1 MRAMKFDATLMA
13 AAPPADR
20 RPFALAEGLLQWA
33 ARLSRL
39 AVWAGGALTLA
50 SVALIT
56 VDVLARKVAGRGVGG
71 ADELASYAFAISTAW
86 SFSFAA
92 LQRAHV
98 RVDVLYHRLPVRAAA
113 VIDWLCLVTFA
124 VFFAHLAAFGFE
136 VVEMSWSQGSRSN
149 STLGMPLW
157 VPQLLWFVGLA
168 WMGLVLALLLLRTG
182 LALASGDLATVQ
194 RWCGVRAAREEAVEE
209 ADVGRRIVQGERS

>member
-1 MRAMKFDATLMA
+1 MA
-13 AAPPADR
+13 GPPGLVS
-20 RPFALAEGLLQWA
+20 RPGLAEELLQWA
-33 ARLSRL
+33 TRLSRA

-56 VDVLARKVAGRGVGG
+56 VDVLARKLLGRSVGG
-71 ADELASYAFAISTAW
+71 ADELATYAFAISTAW

-98 RVDVLYHRLPVRAAA
+98 RVDVLYHRLPVRIAA
-113 VIDWLCLVTFA
+113 VVDWLCLVAFA
-124 VFFAHLAAFGFE
+124 VFFAHLAVFGFE

-157 VPQLLWFVGLA
+157 VPQLLWFAGLA
-168 WMGLVLALLLLRTG
+168 WMGVVLGLLLLRTG
-182 LALASGDLATVQ
+182 LALVAGDLAAVQ
-194 RWCGVRAAREEAVEE
+194 RWCGVRSAQQEAVDE
-209 ADVGRRIVQGERS
+209 ADSGRRIVQGERS